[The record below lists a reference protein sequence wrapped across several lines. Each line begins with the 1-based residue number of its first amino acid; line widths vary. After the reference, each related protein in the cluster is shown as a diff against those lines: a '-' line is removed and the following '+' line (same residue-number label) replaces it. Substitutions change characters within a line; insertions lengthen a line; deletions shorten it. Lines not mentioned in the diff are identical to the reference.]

1 MQKPTIGFIGLG
13 QMGSQMVQCL
23 QNNGYDLVVM
33 GRKKAAT
40 DLVIARGGKV
50 VKTPK
55 KLAESSDII
64 MLCVTTSDVVES
76 LVYGNDGIL
85 AGIKPGSI
93 LIDYGT
99 SIPSS
104 TQKIGADLSNKGV
117 GMIDAPLGRTPAH
130 ARDGMLNIMAGG
142 ERNTFDK
149 VKAILEVQGENVFYL
164 GDLGAGHVTKLI
176 NNFMGMTTVCAMSQA
191 FAIAQRAGVD
201 CAQLYDIMSSG
212 PSNSPFM
219 AFCKKYTVDGV
230 SDLGFSIENAH
241 KDVNYFLDLTKNLGA
256 RSEIAE
262 GTANNLSA
270 AVAAGLGEKNVP
282 EIFDMF
288 LKNG

>member
-33 GRKKAAT
+33 GRKKSAT
-40 DLVIARGGKV
+40 DPVIARGGKV

-55 KLAESSDII
+55 ELAELSDII

-76 LVYGNDGIL
+76 LVYGNEGIL

-142 ERNTFDK
+142 ERNNFDK
-149 VKAILEVQGENVFYL
+149 VKAILEIQGENIFYL

-219 AFCKKYTVDGV
+219 SFCKKYAVDGV
-230 SDLGFSIENAH
+230 SDLGFSIENAN

-262 GTANNLSA
+262 GTSNNLGA

>member
-1 MQKPTIGFIGLG
+1 
-13 QMGSQMVQCL
+13 MVQCL

-33 GRKKAAT
+33 GRKKSAT
-40 DLVIARGGKV
+40 DPVIARGGKV

-55 KLAESSDII
+55 ELAELSDII

-76 LVYGNDGIL
+76 LVHGNEGIL

-142 ERNTFDK
+142 ERNNFDK
-149 VKAILEVQGENVFYL
+149 VKAILEIQGENIFYL

-201 CAQLYDIMSSG
+201 
-212 PSNSPFM
+212 
-219 AFCKKYTVDGV
+219 
-230 SDLGFSIENAH
+230 
-241 KDVNYFLDLTKNLGA
+241 
-256 RSEIAE
+256 
-262 GTANNLSA
+262 
-270 AVAAGLGEKNVP
+270 
-282 EIFDMF
+282 
-288 LKNG
+288 

>member
-219 AFCKKYTVDGV
+219 AFCKKYVVDGV
-230 SDLGFSIENAH
+230 SDLGFSIENAN

-262 GTANNLSA
+262 GTSNNLGA

-282 EIFDMF
+282 EIYDMF

>member
-13 QMGSQMVQCL
+13 QMGSQMVECL

-33 GRKKAAT
+33 GRKKSAI
-40 DLVIARGGKV
+40 DPVISRGGRAV
-50 VKTPK
+50 ESPK
-55 KLAESSDII
+55 ELAEASDVI
-64 MLCVTTSDVVES
+64 MLCVTTSEVVES
-76 LVYGNDGIL
+76 LVYGDEGIL
-85 AGIKPGSI
+85 AGIKQGSV

-104 TQKIGADLSNKGV
+104 TQKIGVDLSKKGAC
-117 GMIDAPLGRTPAH
+117 MIDAPLGRTPAH
-130 ARDGMLNIMAGG
+130 ARDGLLNIMAAGDQ
-142 ERNTFDK
+142 NTFDK
-149 VKAILEVQGENVFYL
+149 VKTILEVQGENVFYL
-164 GDLGAGHVTKLI
+164 GGLGAGHVTKLI

-262 GTANNLSA
+262 GAANNLGA

-288 LKNG
+288 LKND

>member
-13 QMGSQMVQCL
+13 QMGSQMVECL

-33 GRKKAAT
+33 GRKKSAI
-40 DLVIARGGKV
+40 DPVVSRGGRAV
-50 VKTPK
+50 ESPK
-55 KLAESSDII
+55 ELAEASDVI
-64 MLCVTTSDVVES
+64 MLCVTTSEVVES
-76 LVYGNDGIL
+76 LVYGDEGIL
-85 AGIKPGSI
+85 AGIKQGSV

-104 TQKIGADLSNKGV
+104 TQKIGVDLSKKGA

-130 ARDGMLNIMAGG
+130 ARDGLLNIMAAG
-142 ERNTFDK
+142 EQNTFDK
-149 VKAILEVQGENVFYL
+149 VKTILEVQGENVFYL
-164 GDLGAGHVTKLI
+164 GGLGAGHVTKLI

-262 GTANNLSA
+262 GAANNLGA

-288 LKNG
+288 LKND

>member
-13 QMGSQMVQCL
+13 QMGSQMVECL

-33 GRKKAAT
+33 GRKKSAI
-40 DLVIARGGKV
+40 DPVISRGGRAV
-50 VKTPK
+50 ESPK
-55 KLAESSDII
+55 ELAEASDVI
-64 MLCVTTSDVVES
+64 MLCVTTSEVVES
-76 LVYGNDGIL
+76 LVYGDEGIL
-85 AGIKPGSI
+85 AGIKQGSV

-104 TQKIGADLSNKGV
+104 TQKIGVDLSKKGA

-130 ARDGMLNIMAGG
+130 ARDGLLNIMAAGDQ
-142 ERNTFDK
+142 NTFDK
-149 VKAILEVQGENVFYL
+149 VKTILEVQGENVFYL
-164 GDLGAGHVTKLI
+164 GGLGAGHVTKLI

-262 GTANNLSA
+262 GAANNLGA

-288 LKNG
+288 LKND

>member
-13 QMGSQMVQCL
+13 QMGSQMVECL

-33 GRKKAAT
+33 GRKKSAI
-40 DLVIARGGKV
+40 DPVISRGGRAV
-50 VKTPK
+50 ESPK
-55 KLAESSDII
+55 ELAEASDVI
-64 MLCVTTSDVVES
+64 MLCVTTSEVVES
-76 LVYGNDGIL
+76 LVYGDEGIL
-85 AGIKPGSI
+85 AGIKQGSV

-104 TQKIGADLSNKGV
+104 TQKIGVDLSKKGA

-130 ARDGMLNIMAGG
+130 ARDGLLNIMAAG
-142 ERNTFDK
+142 EQNTFDK
-149 VKAILEVQGENVFYL
+149 VKTILEVQGENVFYL
-164 GDLGAGHVTKLI
+164 GGLGAGHVTKLI

-262 GTANNLSA
+262 GAANNLGA

-288 LKNG
+288 LKND

>member
-13 QMGSQMVQCL
+13 QMGSQMVECL

-33 GRKKAAT
+33 GRKKSAI
-40 DLVIARGGKV
+40 DPVISRGGRAV
-50 VKTPK
+50 ESPK
-55 KLAESSDII
+55 ELAEASDVI
-64 MLCVTTSDVVES
+64 MLCVTTSEVVES
-76 LVYGNDGIL
+76 LVYGDEGIL
-85 AGIKPGSI
+85 AGIKQGSV

-104 TQKIGADLSNKGV
+104 TQKIGADLSKKGA

-130 ARDGMLNIMAGG
+130 ARDGLLNIMAAG
-142 ERNTFDK
+142 EQNTFDK
-149 VKAILEVQGENVFYL
+149 VKTILEVQGENVFYL
-164 GDLGAGHVTKLI
+164 GGLGAGHVTKLI

-201 CAQLYDIMSSG
+201 CAQLYEIMSSG

-262 GTANNLSA
+262 GAANNLGA

-288 LKNG
+288 LKND